1 MTRHNRITQVNT
13 VSNGDR
19 ITRQRLYDA
28 SSPWKIVMI
37 TFSIVPIC
45 CYNWR
50 AENAAGETS
59 AFGHHADGPRHIQG
73 PSLRSAVAE
82 SWVSLMDSG
91 WRERGCQRET
101 PLPPLDGNRG
111 KGGPA
116 LFHGIYYPDAFT
128 VRAASSEI
136 IEKKEILGQEALILT
151 KSSLR
156 ANFLLPAEAQL
167 VWSRN
172 LCWRRG
178 TGLEADHEADA
189 LCQIRVWGDVGYCK

>member
-1 MTRHNRITQVNT
+1 MKNNDNYVQ
-13 VSNGDR
+13 
-19 ITRQRLYDA
+19 
-28 SSPWKIVMI
+28 
-37 TFSIVPIC
+37 
-45 CYNWR
+45 
-50 AENAAGETS
+50 
-59 AFGHHADGPRHIQG
+59 HHANLLLQLESRKRRRWDQCTCSSRRWAQAHPRAILTG
-73 PSLRSAVAE
+73 TVAE
-82 SWVSLMDSG
+82 SWVSLTDSRG
-91 WRERGCQRET
+91 GGHGCQRET

-111 KGGPA
+111 EGGPA
-116 LFHGIYYPDAFT
+116 LLHCIYYTDAFT
-128 VRAASSEI
+128 VQAASSEI